1 MRMSVDTR
9 GFSQQLRRAVDTREL
24 TDEAIKAVRRGAA
37 RIQGDAVQSIQQSPP
52 TGKTYKRG
60 NILHQASSPG
70 NPPRTD
76 TGRLVQSG
84 RVDAK
89 PDGADVVFAVDY
101 AKYLESE
108 YGTRHMAPRP
118 FLAPAAERNAER
130 LAEEVGRAMGSA
142 WED

>member
-9 GFSQQLRRAVDTREL
+9 GLSQQLRRAVDAREL

-37 RIQGDAVQSIQQSPP
+37 RIQGDVVQSIQQSPP
-52 TGKTYKRG
+52 TGKVYRRG
-60 NILHQASSPG
+60 NINHQASSPG

-76 TGRLVQSG
+76 TGRLVQST
-84 RVDAK
+84 RVE
-89 PDGADVVFAVDY
+89 PNPQGADVVVA
-101 AKYLESE
+101 AKHAKPLE